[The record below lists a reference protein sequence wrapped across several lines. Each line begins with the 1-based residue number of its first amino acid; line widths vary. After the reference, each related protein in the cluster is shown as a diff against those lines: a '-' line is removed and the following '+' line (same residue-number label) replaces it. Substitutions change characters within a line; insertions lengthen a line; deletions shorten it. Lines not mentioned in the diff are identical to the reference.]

1 MISFVFFAKL
11 ADWRWGGLPALDLLF
26 SESGPC
32 HPDCK
37 QPLRR
42 CMWIQDDL
50 QVAPGSRPYPHDMSN
65 ANWESQTVR
74 LQIVHLV
81 WFHDYPDL
89 LDSLYVH
96 FWRYSVV
103 PISSVA
109 IVLSFCRKL
118 LKLKTKWQHDPPDP
132 KELRPLLVR
141 YVFRDCELQ
150 SASRSHD
157 EGPQK
162 QEMMEGTSA
171 VRAFCWL
178 IYRLGMVSGFSG
190 TPNNGSHKGV
200 PLLGVPENT
209 LDMGPNHSK

>member
-1 MISFVFFAKL
+1 MWPGDLFCFFCQTCRLKM
-11 ADWRWGGLPALDLLF
+11 GGLPSLDLLF
-26 SESGPC
+26 SQSGPC

-42 CMWIQDDL
+42 CMWIQDDS
-50 QVAPGSRPYPHDMSN
+50 QVDMSN

-74 LQIVHLV
+74 LQIVHFV
-81 WFHDYPDL
+81 WLHDYPDL

-96 FWRYSVV
+96 FWKHSVV
-103 PISSVA
+103 TISSVA
-109 IVLSFCRKL
+109 IMLSFCRKL

-178 IYRLGMVSGFSG
+178 IYRLGMVSGIFRD
-190 TPNNGSHKGV
+190 PQ
-200 PLLGVPENT
+200 EWA
-209 LDMGPNHSK
+209 